1 MVLFDLLHL
10 SKVAVCYFDIAKVQ
24 KTILIRNNY
33 AAFIHF

>member
-10 SKVAVCYFDIAKVQ
+10 SKVAVCYFDIANVQ